1 MNHPAHTRQ
10 QQPLAGL
17 TPAAQKGTMNT
28 ELATTSASDA
38 LHEKMEWSQAI
49 SHGDILPRQ
58 YQGKPG
64 NLLFAAEYADNLGIG
79 RIHVLT
85 SIAVIN
91 GRPSPSADLM
101 ASMVRAHGHK
111 LRVWGDDTE
120 AHAEIIRHDDPDFTF
135 RADWNEAK
143 ARKAGLWGNKG
154 PWTQYPAAMLRARAI
169 SEVVRMGAQDVM
181 AGGIYT
187 PEELGATVNA
197 EGEVLDA
204 GPQNQTA
211 QRRQEPRQDPAAV
224 RSESPAQSA
233 ADRLGSALGA
243 TPADTKTVEEWAALV
258 AAAQTQD
265 ELTALSR
272 DAQKNAAWQSQI
284 KARFTARKNEL
295 AEEEGLA
302 AQTDLIEQD
311 ILASQA
317 NAIDGE
323 IVQDG
328 DAA

>member
-1 MNHPAHTRQ
+1 MNYPTHTRQ

-28 ELATTSASDA
+28 ELATTSASEA
-38 LHEKMEWSQAI
+38 LHEKMEWSQAMSSGTLI
-49 SHGDILPRQ
+49 PQQYRQ
-58 YQGKPG
+58 NPG
-64 NLLFAAEYADNLGIG
+64 NLLFAAEFADNLGVG

-91 GRPSPSADLM
+91 GRPSASADLM
-101 ASMVRAHGHK
+101 AAMVRAHGHK

-120 AHAEIIRHDDPDFTF
+120 AHAEIVRHDDPDFTF
-135 RADWNEAK
+135 RADWDEAK

-181 AGGIYT
+181 AGAVYT
-187 PEELGATVNA
+187 AEELGATVNA

-204 GPQNQTA
+204 GPQNQPA
-211 QRRQEPRQDPAAV
+211 QRRQEPRLEPAPV

-272 DAQKNAAWQSQI
+272 DAQKNPAWQSDI

-295 AEEEGLA
+295 AEQEA
-302 AQTDLIEQD
+302 
-311 ILASQA
+311 LASQVE
-317 NAIDGE
+317 DVHGE
-323 IVQDG
+323 VVQDG

>member
-1 MNHPAHTRQ
+1 MNHPTHIRQ
-10 QQPLAGL
+10 QQPQAGL
-17 TPAAQKGTMNT
+17 NPAAQKGTMNT
-28 ELATTSASDA
+28 ELATTHSADA
-38 LHEKMEWSQAI
+38 LQEKMDWSKAM
-49 SHGDILPRQ
+49 SHGTLIPQQYRQ
-58 YQGKPG
+58 NPG

-101 ASMVRAHGHK
+101 AAMVRAHGHR

-120 AHAEIIRHDDPDFTF
+120 AHAEIVRSDDPDFTF
-135 RADWNEAK
+135 RANWDEAK

-154 PWTQYPAAMLRARAI
+154 PWTNYPAAMLRARAI

-204 GPQNQTA
+204 GPQLQQA
-211 QRRQEPRQDPAAV
+211 PRREDPAPV

-243 TPADTKTVEEWAALV
+243 TPANTKTVAEWAALV
-258 AAAQTQD
+258 DAAQTQD

-272 DAQKNAAWQSQI
+272 DAQKNPEWSSDI
-284 KARFTARKNEL
+284 KARFTTRKNQI
-295 AEEEGLA
+295 AEQEA
-302 AQTDLIEQD
+302 I
-311 ILASQA
+311 ASQVEDV
-317 NAIDGE
+317 DGE

>member
-1 MNHPAHTRQ
+1 MTLPTHTRQ
-10 QQPLAGL
+10 QQPQAGL
-17 TPAAQKGTMNT
+17 TPAAQKGHMNT
-28 ELATTSASDA
+28 ELATTHSADA
-38 LHEKMEWSQAI
+38 LQEKMDWSKAMSSGTLIPQQY
-49 SHGDILPRQ
+49 RQ
-58 YQGKPG
+58 NPG

-101 ASMVRAHGHK
+101 AAMVRAHGHK
-111 LRVWGDDTE
+111 LRVWGDDTA
-120 AHAEIIRHDDPDFTF
+120 AHAEIVRADDPDFTF
-135 RADWNEAK
+135 RADWDEAK

-204 GPQNQTA
+204 GPQTQPA
-211 QRRQEPRQDPAAV
+211 PARQEPRQEPAPV

-243 TPADTKTVEEWAALV
+243 TPATAPADTRSVEEWAALV
-258 AAAQTQD
+258 AAARTQD

-272 DAQKNAAWQSQI
+272 DAQKNPAWQSDI
-284 KARFTARKNEL
+284 KARFTARKNAL
-295 AEEEGLA
+295 AEQA
-302 AQTDLIEQD
+302 A
-311 ILASQA
+311 LASQVE
-317 NAIDGE
+317 DVEGE
-323 IVQDG
+323 VIQDG

>member
-1 MNHPAHTRQ
+1 MNHPTPTRQ
-10 QQPLAGL
+10 QQPPAAL

-38 LHEKMEWSQAI
+38 LHEKMEWSQAMSSGTLI
-49 SHGDILPRQ
+49 PQQYRQ
-58 YQGKPG
+58 NPG
-64 NLLFAAEYADNLGIG
+64 NLLFAAEFADNLGVG

-91 GRPSPSADLM
+91 GRPSASADLM
-101 ASMVRAHGHK
+101 AAMVRAHGHK

-120 AHAEIIRHDDPDFTF
+120 AHAEIVRHDDPDFTF
-135 RADWNEAK
+135 RADWDEAK

-181 AGGIYT
+181 AGAVYT
-187 PEELGATVNA
+187 AEELGATVNA

-204 GPQNQTA
+204 GPQNQPA
-211 QRRQEPRQDPAAV
+211 QRRHEPRQEPSPV

-272 DAQKNAAWQSQI
+272 DAQKNPAWQCDI

-295 AEEEGLA
+295 AEQEA
-302 AQTDLIEQD
+302 
-311 ILASQA
+311 LASQVEDV
-317 NAIDGE
+317 DGE